1 MANQERHDGE
11 TIILIDVMS
20 KRSQDKGVL
29 ASIIG
34 SNFKERLFILTQSRL
49 YYYEGN
55 LEVRFSFISTWLYIS
70 LVII

>member
-1 MANQERHDGE
+1 MANEERHDGE

-34 SNFKERLFILTQSRL
+34 SNIKERLFILTQSKL

-55 LEVRFSFISTWLYIS
+55 LEVRSFD
-70 LVII
+70 